1 MLMCSHSGGKRIPRT
16 LALLLALIAALAFVT
31 SRGNTQNVV
40 KKLTEQDVIEL
51 LTGDASIPDVIAVAR
66 KSGISFQVTS
76 AVANRI
82 RGAGGSEELIRVL
95 RSLAPHAPVVPG
107 AAAPTLMIQSTPGQ
121 SQVYID
127 DEPVGTTSTEGRLKL
142 TQLAPGSHSVRISLA
157 GYQDYEKTVNLTG
170 GIVTSLTATL
180 QPAAPV
186 PEVPPVSPE
195 APPVVTPNQPGYL
208 GIVPA
213 QEQPKGARGVVI
225 SSVQHGGPAAQAGL
239 KAYDTILAVDGRSV
253 TTPQDLRAMLSTHQ
267 AGEVVQITWYNGTRN
282 VTRQIRLA
290 TPPSTG
296 QTTGTTTG
304 TTTGQNIVPPSLL
317 KMPHNGLANFTV
329 AHDHGQSG
337 KEYCVGVM
345 SIGNGMI
352 TYKGFKGTNGVHN
365 FEIPLKTVKEAK
377 RNTVYLE
384 AIGAFHIKMRKGTNY
399 NFVAINP
406 QGQYQPPDTIL
417 EAIDTA
423 RGK

>member
-1 MLMCSHSGGKRIPRT
+1 MLMCSHSGGKRIPRK
-16 LALLLALIAALAFVT
+16 LALLLALIASLAFVT
-31 SRGNTQNVV
+31 SLFSAQTVT
-40 KKLTEQDVIEL
+40 KKLTEQDIIEL
-51 LTGDASIPDVIAVAR
+51 LTGDASIHDVIAVAR
-66 KSGISFQVTS
+66 KSGISFQVTT

-82 RGAGGSEELIRVL
+82 RAAGGTEELIRVL
-95 RSLAPHAPVVPG
+95 RSLAPQVPAVPG

-157 GYQDYEKTVNLTG
+157 GYQDYEKTVDLAG
-170 GIVTSLTATL
+170 GRVTSLAATL
-180 QPAAPV
+180 QPATPV

-195 APPVVTPNQPGYL
+195 EPPAVNPNQPGYL

-213 QEQPKGARGVVI
+213 PEQPNGARGVVI

-290 TPPSTG
+290 TPPSTS
-296 QTTGTTTG
+296 QTTETTTG
-304 TTTGQNIVPPSLL
+304 HNILPPSLL
-317 KMPHNGLANFTV
+317 NLHNGLANFTV

-377 RNTVYLE
+377 RNAVYLE
-384 AIGAFHIKMRKGTNY
+384 AIGAFHIKARKGTNY
-399 NFVAINP
+399 NFVAVNP

-423 RGK
+423 RRK